1 MNDIGVMV
9 QRASACVLVAL
20 VGMLAA
26 ASASASAATATA
38 TATATTAATAAASPP
53 DAVVLVSGIT
63 TTTPFTTPTAQC
75 SGTDPRGETW
85 SVDGA
90 RFAAQGYRVY
100 TAPVNYGA
108 GPVKPDPP
116 TFSNCPPQLPASMTI
131 NSRGDIYADAGAL
144 ASFIAYLHTQYGV
157 RTIRVVAHSYG
168 GLWTRGAMRLAS
180 AAFPGVTM
188 QSITT
193 LGTPHLGSFMADI
206 AEGVDP
212 GFCGQDTT
220 CKVIAYLV
228 IAAKDATFEPAL
240 SQVTAVSMAQWN
252 PGQGSSLNGI
262 PLSAIAGDAVS
273 LPGITNPYVS
283 PNDVLVG
290 LRSGQ
295 AAGLKGPG
303 VIPELSCFAPFP
315 DVHSTTFLPLFPHV
329 QYALT
334 NDPVIA
340 TDVEQTLA
348 GTPAPLPC
356 PSSGVAST
364 STHDVTATLRT
375 GSSALGTRLAH
386 RAGADDAIVVR
397 TGTTVTCRGR
407 ALPSIP
413 LLYSTRLRLIPRP
426 SCDGPIRI
434 RHASGGVLYVRDT
447 ADSVT
452 LHRTQGRYVVRLHGT
467 PTGAKIS
474 LAIKHGQRFVAT
486 TLDRD
491 RSFAATGALRTIT
504 CRVTVTPRHGRAELA
519 VITLHL

>member
-1 MNDIGVMV
+1 M
-9 QRASACVLVAL
+9 
-20 VGMLAA
+20 
-26 ASASASAATATA
+26 
-38 TATATTAATAAASPP
+38 
-53 DAVVLVSGIT
+53 LVSGIT

-116 TFSNCPPQLPASMTI
+116 TFSNCPPRLPASMTI
-131 NSRGDIYADAGAL
+131 NSRGDIYANAGAL

-157 RTIRVVAHSYG
+157 RTIRIVAHSYG

-252 PGQGSSLNGI
+252 PGQGASLNGI
-262 PLSAIAGDAVS
+262 PVSAIAGDAVS

-290 LRSGQ
+290 LRSAQ

-303 VIPELSCFAPFP
+303 VIPQLSCFAPFP

-329 QYALT
+329 RYALT

-348 GTPAPLPC
+348 GTPAPTPC
-356 PSSGVAST
+356 PSSAGREHLHARRHGDVADGV
-364 STHDVTATLRT
+364 
-375 GSSALGTRLAH
+375 LGPRNAACAPRPRRRRDRRAH
-386 RAGADDAIVVR
+386 RHDGHLSRSGAPLDPA
-397 TGTTVTCRGR
+397 
-407 ALPSIP
+407 P
-413 LLYSTRLRLIPRP
+413 LLHAATDHSAAELRWTHPHPARLRGCAVRPRYGRLGHP
-426 SCDGPIRI
+426 APKQRAATSSDFMGRRPAR
-434 RHASGGVLYVRDT
+434 RSASRSSMGSGSWRPRWI
-447 ADSVT
+447 A
-452 LHRTQGRYVVRLHGT
+452 
-467 PTGAKIS
+467 
-474 LAIKHGQRFVAT
+474 
-486 TLDRD
+486 D